1 MSDISFIAVVKRCA
15 YDSTS
20 FRRTPE
26 PMLSLQSCKV
36 GMGPDVRRDDG
47 THFAFMT
54 TRRHTAAALILAA
67 CFALPASAGAPAAEH
82 KEKVL
87 HMFLSTSE
95 TGLDPAVASDLAS
108 LSLLENLFDPLLRYD
123 YLARPVKLAAN
134 TVTELPRIED
144 GGKTYTFRLRPGI
157 YFSDDPAFKGKKRE
171 VTAADYVY
179 SLKRLYDPALKSPWA
194 YMFEGKLLGDAALK
208 DKFSYDTQIPGLQA
222 VDKYTLRIRLAE
234 PDNNFL
240 YYLAIPASG
249 VVAREVVEAYP
260 GQAGNH
266 PVGTGPFMIGDWKRS
281 DRIVLLANPNS
292 SAVFHATPGA
302 DPVDKQIDAALEGQR
317 LPRVDRVEVKI
328 AEEFQGRMLGF
339 LNGEYDY
346 IEQVPESMTDMVIK
360 DGKLKPELAKR
371 GMQLY
376 RFPVLQTYYMWMNME
391 NPLIGGYG
399 KDKVALRRAISM
411 AYNNAE
417 DIALLKKG
425 MATKADSPLPQDAIG
440 YDPHY
445 RSPVPYDPALANA
458 LLDKFGYNQRDPDGF
473 RRAPGGQPL
482 TLTMHSEATVGG
494 RLRDELWR
502 KCLNSIGLRVV
513 FKSDKKTEII
523 KASRL
528 GKVMMFESNWVA
540 DFPDGDNF
548 YQLLYGPNAGRAN
561 YARFNLPAY
570 NQRYEQAR
578 ALPDGPERKKLYFEM
593 NQLIHAYNPW
603 VPLTH
608 VLSADIRQPWLKNY
622 KRHPVE
628 FTNWR
633 YLDVDVAERERLTHS
648 E

>member
-1 MSDISFIAVVKRCA
+1 MTLRPVFCSLFVLMTCA
-15 YDSTS
+15 A
-20 FRRTPE
+20 
-26 PMLSLQSCKV
+26 M
-36 GMGPDVRRDDG
+36 
-47 THFAFMT
+47 
-54 TRRHTAAALILAA
+54 
-67 CFALPASAGAPAAEH
+67 LPASAAPAPAAPAQP
-82 KEKVL
+82 EKVL

-95 TGLDPAVASDLAS
+95 TGLDPAAASDIAT

-123 YLARPVKLAAN
+123 YLARPVQLRPN
-134 TVTELPRIED
+134 TATAMPEISADKR
-144 GGKTYTFRLRPGI
+144 TYTFKIRPGI
-157 YFSDDPAFKGKKRE
+157 YFTPDPAFKGVKRE
-171 VTAADYVY
+171 VTAQDYVY
-179 SLKRLYDPALKSPWA
+179 SLTRLYDPSLKSPWS
-194 YMFEGKLLGDAALK
+194 YMFEGKIVGDEALK
-208 DKFSYDTQIPGLQA
+208 QRFSHDTPIAGLQA
-222 VDKYTLRIRLAE
+222 LDRTTLRIRLKE

-240 YYLAIPASG
+240 FYMATPASG
-249 VVAREVVEAYP
+249 VVAREVIEAYP

-266 PVGTGPFMIGDWKRS
+266 PVGTGPFMIGEWKRS
-281 DRIVLLANPNS
+281 DRIVLLANPYS
-292 SAVFHATPGA
+292 SAVFDAIPGK
-302 DPVDKQIDAALEGQR
+302 DPEDQRIAAALQGKR

-339 LNGEYDY
+339 LNSEYDY
-346 IEQVPESMTDMVIK
+346 LEQVPESMTDMVIRN
-360 DGKLKPELAKR
+360 GQLKPELVQR
-371 GMQLY
+371 GMQLS

-391 NPLIGGYG
+391 DPLLGGYSP
-399 KDKVALRRAISM
+399 DRIALRRAISL

-417 DIALLKKG
+417 DVALLKKG
-425 MATKADSPLPQDAIG
+425 FAIKAESPLPPNVLG
-440 YDPHY
+440 YDPAY

-458 LLDKFGYNQRDPDGF
+458 LLDRHGYGKRDAEGF
-473 RRAPGGQPL
+473 RRAPDGKPL
-482 TLTMHSEATVGG
+482 TLTMHSEATVSG

-528 GKVMMFESNWVA
+528 GKVTMFESNWIA

-570 NQRYEQAR
+570 NTRYEQAR
-578 ALPDGPERKKLYFEM
+578 ALTDGPARQQLYTEM

-608 VLSADIRQPWLKNY
+608 AVSADIRHPWLKNY

-628 FTNWR
+628 FTSWR
-633 YLDVDVAERERLTHS
+633 YLDLDVAQRARLS
-648 E
+648 KQAR

>member
-1 MSDISFIAVVKRCA
+1 MKLRS
-15 YDSTS
+15 
-20 FRRTPE
+20 
-26 PMLSLQSCKV
+26 
-36 GMGPDVRRDDG
+36 
-47 THFAFMT
+47 
-54 TRRHTAAALILAA
+54 
-67 CFALPASAGAPAAEH
+67 ALPALLLASGVLAFPAAAQAPASPASTSGQGD
-82 KEKVL
+82 KVL
-87 HMFLSTSE
+87 RMFLSTSE
-95 TGLDPAVASDLAS
+95 TGLDPAAASDIAT
-108 LSLLENLFDPLLRYD
+108 LSLLENIFDPLLRYD
-123 YLARPVKLAAN
+123 YLARPVKLRPN
-134 TVTELPRIED
+134 TTTQMPEVSPD
-144 GGKTYTFRLRPGI
+144 GRTYTFRLRPGI
-157 YFSDDPAFKGKKRE
+157 HFTDDPAFKGKRRE
-171 VTAADYVY
+171 MTAQDYVY
-179 SLKRLYDPALKSPWA
+179 SIKRLYDPTLKSPWS
-194 YMFEGKLLGDAALK
+194 YMFDGKIESDEALK
-208 DKFSYDTQIPGLQA
+208 NNFDIDTPVSGLQA
-222 VDKYTLRIRLAE
+222 LDRHTLRIRLKE

-240 YYLAIPASG
+240 FYMATPASG
-249 VVAREVVEAYP
+249 VVAREVIEAYP

-266 PVGTGPFMIGDWKRS
+266 PIGTGPFLVKQWKRS
-281 DRIVLLANPNS
+281 DRIVLQANPYS
-292 SAVFHATPGA
+292 TAVFHASPGA
-302 DPVDKQIDAALEGQR
+302 DPESQAIAKSLEGKR

-346 IEQVPESMTDMVIK
+346 LEQVPESMTDMVIR
-360 DGKLKPELAKR
+360 DGALKPELQAR
-371 GMQLY
+371 GMQLS
-376 RFPVLQTYYMWMNME
+376 RFPVLQTYYMWMNM
-391 NPLIGGYG
+391 NDPLLGGYT
-399 KDKVALRRAISM
+399 KDRIALRRAISL
-411 AYNNAE
+411 AYNSAE

-425 MATKADSPLPQDAIG
+425 FAIKAESPLPPNVLG
-440 YDPHY
+440 YDPAY

-458 LLDKFGYNQRDPDGF
+458 LLDRHGYGKRDKEGFRKAPDGK
-473 RRAPGGQPL
+473 PL

-502 KCLNSIGLRVV
+502 KCLNAIGLRVL

-528 GKVMMFESNWVA
+528 GKVTMFESNWIA

-570 NQRYEQAR
+570 NERYEQAR
-578 ALPDGPERKKLYFEM
+578 ALADGPARQKLYFEM

-633 YLDVDVAERERLTHS
+633 YLDVDVAQRARS
-648 E
+648 SRQRP